1 MKQSLRQRWE
11 ESMQLLFNDLQIQF
25 RTSGKASQSVAEPSD
40 NRNPQ
45 PSVDTATTKAISML
59 SNQWFEK
66 VTAMYNEPHRAYHN
80 MTHVEDVLSSLDYL
94 MEEEDVHCNEQ
105 ASVDVAITTFAAF
118 FHDVVYNPKSATNEK
133 DSAELFVQFASALW
147 EVVISLSSSILNEE
161 TATAG
166 IRAEGM
172 SAKIEECIIAT
183 ATHINSSTQANET
196 NNILLATFLDA
207 DMSTLGR
214 SEEAYDKY
222 AGCIRKEYVFVE
234 RDVYC
239 QKRAEILESFLPI
252 EDDEDTKKGDT
263 GSADVPTS
271 KATSSTEGTKK
282 QHEFIYATKK
292 GREQWETQ
300 ARRNLKREI
309 GMLRQGIIPCED
321 EG

>member
-1 MKQSLRQRWE
+1 
-11 ESMQLLFNDLQIQF
+11 
-25 RTSGKASQSVAEPSD
+25 
-40 NRNPQ
+40 
-45 PSVDTATTKAISML
+45 ML

-105 ASVDVAITTFAAF
+105 ASVDVAIATFAAF

-147 EVVISLSSSILNEE
+147 EVVISLSS
-161 TATAG
+161 
-166 IRAEGM
+166 
-172 SAKIEECIIAT
+172 KECIIAT

-239 QKRAEILESFLPI
+239 QKRAEILESFL
-252 EDDEDTKKGDT
+252 
-263 GSADVPTS
+263 
-271 KATSSTEGTKK
+271 
-282 QHEFIYATKK
+282 
-292 GREQWETQ
+292 
-300 ARRNLKREI
+300 
-309 GMLRQGIIPCED
+309 
-321 EG
+321 